1 MVSEQ
6 VHLLQLDRLLLLGRG
21 LALAQNAIL
30 DPFDGTVEFGKHPD
44 HLVIGDDDPGL
55 LEEFAQVAPVWQS
68 LPHPGEHQHR
78 ATFLQGLAHI
88 DEHVGG
94 RDVDRLHALEVEDD
108 EIARREFRFE
118 VGVELQAL
126 FIVMLVASHPS
137 IIEHPQAAEAA
148 RDTESYLV
156 ETARLAAQDPATLKI
171 RQPEWQRLAKR
182 LNLLVDDVSIHGANL
197 ATTDLGQMAGAMR
210 EARHKLLLVLLLV
223 GGFLLLLLFLLR
235 KHLVRPLQ
243 RIDRALSNLG
253 VDRPEPEF
261 PNAYLAE
268 IHAVETATKRLHKAM
283 VSNEAARHE
292 LELLANRDG
301 LTGLMNRRHFMVS
314 AEAEVRRAQRYERP
328 IAVALGDLD
337 FFKRLNDTYGH
348 GAGDVVLRSFAAL
361 LLDSVRQSDLVCR
374 YGGEEFAFLFPES
387 SVEQAHTLVERFR
400 QRFSEHD
407 VQLPSGLLVRITLS
421 VGLADASRCPLE
433 IALQR
438 ADYALYEA
446 KRLGRNRLIVAAE
459 PD

>member
-1 MVSEQ
+1 MAE
-6 VHLLQLDRLLLLGRG
+6 LEPDLPGAGRIF
-21 LALAQNAIL
+21 AIL
-30 DPFDGTVEFGKHPD
+30 SVSFALLFSVTAALLAIDQQRVLETAERLQQETVPEIIRFQRLARNLD
-44 HLVIGDDDPGL
+44 QLRQ
-55 LEEFAQVAPVWQS
+55 E
-68 LPHPGEHQHR
+68 GER
-78 ATFLQGLAHI
+78 VFSSATP
-88 DEHVGG
+88 E
-94 RDVDRLHALEVEDD
+94 
-108 EIARREFRFE
+108 ARQ
-118 VGVELQAL
+118 QAL

-156 ETARLAAQDPATLKI
+156 ETARLAAQDPAVLKI
-171 RQPEWQRLAKR
+171 RQPEWQRLTKR

-197 ATTDLGQMAGAMR
+197 ATTDLGQMASAMR
-210 EARHKLLLVLLLV
+210 VARYKLLLVLLLV
-223 GGFLLLLLFLLR
+223 SSFLLLLLFLLR

-268 IHAVETATKRLHKAM
+268 IHAVENATKRLHKAM
-283 VSNEAARHE
+283 VSNEAARRE

-361 LLDSVRQSDLVCR
+361 LVESVRQSDLVCR

-387 SVEQAHTLVERFR
+387 SVEQAHTLIERFR

-407 VQLPSGLLVRITLS
+407 VQLPSGLLVRVTLS
-421 VGLADASRCPLE
+421 VGLADASHCPLE

>member
-1 MVSEQ
+1 MAELEPDFPGAGRMFVILSVSFA
-6 VHLLQLDRLLLLGRG
+6 LLFSFTAALLAIDQQRVLETAERLQQETVPEIIRFQRLARNLDQLR
-21 LALAQNAIL
+21 Q
-30 DPFDGTVEFGKHPD
+30 E
-44 HLVIGDDDPGL
+44 
-55 LEEFAQVAPVWQS
+55 
-68 LPHPGEHQHR
+68 GER
-78 ATFLQGLAHI
+78 VFSSASP
-88 DEHVGG
+88 E
-94 RDVDRLHALEVEDD
+94 
-108 EIARREFRFE
+108 ARQ
-118 VGVELQAL
+118 QAL